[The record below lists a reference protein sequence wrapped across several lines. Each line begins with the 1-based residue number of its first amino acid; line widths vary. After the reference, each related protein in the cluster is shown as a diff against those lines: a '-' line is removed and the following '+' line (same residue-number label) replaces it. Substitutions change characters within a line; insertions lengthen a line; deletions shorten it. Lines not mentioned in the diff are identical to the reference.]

1 MACAWQYLQPV
12 ALLETQAIILFN
24 ADVTRPSLAITALF
38 KFMKALDIAGLRC
51 MVNTEFGQK
60 PKVSLKNSANSLVSK
75 SCAAESGVT
84 KGIFYIFKFN
94 IVITFVVQHNLILH
108 FLKIELMVKNIIK
121 TVWTE
126 KSQFKSDNPSGYEFT
141 MFDKSQ
147 DNGDVVGFAPKAL
160 MLSSLA
166 GCSGLDVVSLLEK
179 MRAEV
184 ANFKIEVTAELTDEH
199 PKFYNKV
206 KVDYHFTDSELHPE
220 KIQKAVNLS
229 VTKYCGV
236 MEMFRQFADV
246 EIEIFLH
253 EI

>member
-1 MACAWQYLQPV
+1 
-12 ALLETQAIILFN
+12 
-24 ADVTRPSLAITALF
+24 
-38 KFMKALDIAGLRC
+38 
-51 MVNTEFGQK
+51 
-60 PKVSLKNSANSLVSK
+60 
-75 SCAAESGVT
+75 
-84 KGIFYIFKFN
+84 
-94 IVITFVVQHNLILH
+94 
-108 FLKIELMVKNIIK
+108 MVKNIVT

-126 KSQFKSDNPSGYEFT
+126 KSQFETDNPSGNKFT

-147 DNGDVVGFAPKAL
+147 DNGDTVGFAPKAL

-184 ANFKIEVTAELTDEH
+184 ADFKIEVTAELTDEH

-206 KVDYHFTDSELHPE
+206 KVDYHFSDSDLKPE

-253 EI
+253 KL

>member
-1 MACAWQYLQPV
+1 M
-12 ALLETQAIILFN
+12 I
-24 ADVTRPSLAITALF
+24 
-38 KFMKALDIAGLRC
+38 
-51 MVNTEFGQK
+51 
-60 PKVSLKNSANSLVSK
+60 
-75 SCAAESGVT
+75 
-84 KGIFYIFKFN
+84 
-94 IVITFVVQHNLILH
+94 
-108 FLKIELMVKNIIK
+108 KNIIK

-147 DNGDVVGFAPKAL
+147 DNGDVVGFAPKVL

-236 MEMFRQFADV
+236 MEMFRQFSEV

>member
-1 MACAWQYLQPV
+1 M
-12 ALLETQAIILFN
+12 I
-24 ADVTRPSLAITALF
+24 
-38 KFMKALDIAGLRC
+38 K
-51 MVNTEFGQK
+51 
-60 PKVSLKNSANSLVSK
+60 
-75 SCAAESGVT
+75 
-84 KGIFYIFKFN
+84 N
-94 IVITFVVQHNLILH
+94 IV
-108 FLKIELMVKNIIK
+108 K

-206 KVDYHFTDSELHPE
+206 KVDYHFTDSELQPE

-236 MEMFRQFADV
+236 MEMFRQFSEV